1 MSVKF
6 LHKRRGRR
14 IIIFL
19 GTLLLSVLLVVVFMQ
34 VVLLKINQNR
44 DAMVTK
50 LKQEF
55 GVPITFNNIE
65 ARWFG
70 LSLGV
75 VLKNVIVF
83 DPTTPIGFVSIEN
96 IVLFPDISSLLF
108 KNDPHLKKMV
118 LQDLKLVIGWDD
130 KNDVSIL
137 GLQGEVLPSG
147 IDYKAFMALLS
158 KLQRLVVDGAII
170 EWRGPSLQM
179 KQSLSGKFDWV
190 RAKTTDWQ
198 FVGTQQ
204 LQIRDGL
211 SLPKSDFNIAASPN
225 LKGVKLKLTGNGLF
239 VTCDLGLFEGKK
251 WHADCKAEI
260 NQLNLT
266 EMRAYYHPIKT
277 DLPLLNWLYAAF
289 PRGKIRKAKIGI
301 RGPFDAL
308 KGFGEIHFKDMDCEY
323 TPGWP
328 KIEKAR
334 GLVTIESQRV
344 LVSVSRGSIVGSPIQ
359 SMTAL
364 ISPIGDLKKPV
375 VVVEGVVEST
385 LEKGLLFL
393 QKSPLRESIAQQLE
407 ILNPRGLMHLNVK
420 FEIPLES
427 QPLKVE
433 GAISVKNGK
442 LDIPDRPLSLEQL
455 NGAFQFS
462 QTALNA
468 SNVIAQL
475 GHLPIT
481 LNVNTTTIAK
491 QKRLAVTASGILSST
506 FLQQQFPISFL
517 QKLEGQSSF
526 SLLFNKPLDSTAA
539 DLKTVALKKASPISW
554 SLTSD
559 LEGMKINLPCFLGK
573 TKNERVP
580 MTLKIESEIKGERKI
595 ALQLSKRF
603 DAKLTTT
610 GSRDNLSIKNGHV
623 VLGGGDADWM
633 SKSGLFLS
641 GELEKFNVDEWFD
654 FFDELKVKDQKTFPP
669 LNIHLLIGRLEAYG
683 LRFDKTWLSVNF
695 AETPL
700 KWHLDGSHVKGS
712 FSASAS
718 TQKEQSKRIEVD
730 LRYLKIMSGN
740 AALETKMSAQ
750 LASFAKVPVHFYCRD
765 LQYDQASFGEV
776 SFKLIPAVYGY
787 QIQNLL
793 LETPL
798 SELSGN
804 GEWHLGKESVYTV
817 LHGKL
822 KSVDMGKTLS
832 GWNLLSAIRES
843 SGVIQYQFRWPKH
856 PFQFKLGIV
865 DGSAELKF
873 DKGRILGVNSGLGR
887 IMSLLNLENIYR
899 RLQLDFSDLVKKGFV
914 FDTLKGNFQF
924 QNGVAKTDKLS
935 IDGPSAKITLAGVAN
950 MNTKAVDLEMAV
962 TPHMGT
968 GLPIAAA
975 IAVGNPAIGAGLW
988 IIDKLTGSKINKI
1001 SRHYYHVTGTW
1012 ESPSIAEGTTKSDN
1026 SRK

>member
-1 MSVKF
+1 VHVS
-6 LHKRRGRR
+6 KRRGRR
-14 IIIFL
+14 IAIFL
-19 GTLLLSVLLVVVFMQ
+19 GTLLLSALLVVAFMQ

-55 GVPITFNNIE
+55 GVPLTFNSIE
-65 ARWFG
+65 AHWFG

-75 VLKNVIVF
+75 VLKNVVVL
-83 DPTTPIGFVSIEN
+83 DPTTPIAFASIEN

-108 KNDPHLKKMV
+108 KNEPHLKKMV

-130 KNDVSIL
+130 KNDASIL
-137 GLQGEVLPSG
+137 GLQGEWLPTG
-147 IDYKAFMALLS
+147 IDYKAFMVLLP
-158 KLQRLVVDGAII
+158 KLQTLVVDGATI

-179 KQSLSGKFDWV
+179 KQSLRGKFDWV
-190 RAKTTDWQ
+190 QARTTDWQ

-211 SLPKSDFNIAASPN
+211 NLPESDFNIAASSN
-225 LKGVKLKLTGNGLF
+225 LEGVKFTLTGNGLF
-239 VTCDLGLFEGKK
+239 VACDLGLSADKK

-260 NQLNLT
+260 NQLNLA
-266 EMRAYYHPIKT
+266 EMHTYYHPAET
-277 DLPLLNWLYAAF
+277 DLPLLKWLYEAL
-289 PRGKIRKAKIGI
+289 PRGKITKAKVGI

-308 KGFGEIHFKDMDCEY
+308 KGFGKIYFKDTDCEY

-328 KIEKAR
+328 KIEKAK
-334 GLVTIESQRV
+334 GLVTVENDRV
-344 LVSVSRGSIVGSPIQ
+344 LLSVSRGSIMGAPIQ
-359 SMTAL
+359 SVTAQ
-364 ISPIGDLKKPV
+364 IFPIGGVKKPV
-375 VVVEGVVEST
+375 VIVEGTVEST

-393 QKSPLRESIAQQLE
+393 QKSPLRESIAQDLE
-407 ILNPRGLMHLNVK
+407 MLNPRGLMHLNIK
-420 FEIPLES
+420 LDIPLES
-427 QPLKVE
+427 QPLTVA
-433 GAISVKNGK
+433 GSISVKNGA
-442 LDIPDRPLSLEQL
+442 LDIPDRALSLNQL
-455 NGAFQFS
+455 NGTFQFS
-462 QTALNA
+462 EAALNA

-506 FLQQQFPISFL
+506 FLQKQFPISFL
-517 QKLEGQSSF
+517 QQLEGQSLF
-526 SLLFNKPLDSTAA
+526 SLLFNKPLDSIE
-539 DLKTVALKKASPISW
+539 DLKTVDLKKAPATSW

-559 LEGMKINLPCFLGK
+559 LEGMKINLPYFLGK

-610 GSRDNLSIKNGHV
+610 GSMDQLSIKSGHV
-623 VLGGGDADWM
+623 VLGGGNADWM
-633 SKSGLFLS
+633 SKPGLFLG

-654 FFDELKVKDQKTFPP
+654 FLDEFKVKDQKTFPP
-669 LNIHLLIGRLEAYG
+669 LNIHVLIGQLEAYG
-683 LRFDKTWLSVNF
+683 LRFGKTWVSVNF
-695 AETPL
+695 SETPL
-700 KWHLDGSHVKGS
+700 KWRLDGSYIKGS
-712 FSASAS
+712 FSTSV
-718 TQKEQSKRIEVD
+718 QNKKEKSKKIEVD
-730 LRYLKIMSGN
+730 LAYLKIMSRN
-740 AALETKMSAQ
+740 ITFETKKAAE

-765 LQYDQASFGEV
+765 LQYDQAKFGEV
-776 SFKLIPAVYGY
+776 SFTLMPAAYGY

-798 SELSGN
+798 SELVGN
-804 GEWHLGKESVYTV
+804 GEWHLGKEGVYTT
-817 LHGKL
+817 LRGKL

-832 GWNLLSAIRES
+832 GWDFPSAIRES

-865 DGSAELKF
+865 DGNAELKF
-873 DKGRILGVNSGLGR
+873 DKGRILGVNPGLGR
-887 IMSLLNLENIYR
+887 IMSILNLENIYR

-924 QNGVAKTDKLS
+924 QNGIAKTDKLL
-935 IDGPSAKITLAGVAN
+935 IDGPSAKITLAGIAN

-962 TPHMGT
+962 LPHMGT

-1012 ESPSIAEGTTKSDN
+1012 ESPSIAEGATKSDN